1 MVKLILTRGVP
12 ASGKSTWAKAWV
24 AEAPEARLRVNRDN
38 LRWTLGIK
46 TGVGTREQENEVTHW
61 QNEMIVRALKAGK
74 DVVVDNTN
82 LRAANVKEL
91 MRLGLKHGAEIE
103 FKDFAVTREQAIERD
118 FIRGDKG
125 YRSVGEIVISTFFS
139 KFVGKNGELPK
150 IPVLHEQDAVG
161 HDFKPYVPGH
171 IKAVSFDIDGT
182 LADMGDRRGPYD
194 TSRYHLDTVHEG
206 VREVLWRL
214 QEAGYEVLILSGRSD
229 EFKTVLVDW
238 LDFYQIYPADIFM
251 RAKGDERND
260 AIIKSEL
267 VDEHISGVY
276 DVIMHFDD
284 RNRVVDA
291 LRAKGMK
298 VAQVEPGDF

>member
-46 TGVGTREQENEVTHW
+46 TGVGTRDQENEVTHW
-61 QNEMIVRALKAGK
+61 QNEMIVRALKGGK

-103 FKDFAVTREQAIERD
+103 FKDFVITLKEAQLRDYLRMTDGERGVGQD
-118 FIRGDKG
+118 VIQSFFDKFI
-125 YRSVGEIVISTFFS
+125 
-139 KFVGKNGELPK
+139 GKDGALPK

-161 HDFKPYVPGH
+161 HDFRPYVPGSVP
-171 IKAVSFDIDGT
+171 AFSFDIDGT
-182 LADMGDRRGPYD
+182 LADMAGKRGPYD
-194 TSRYHLDTVHEG
+194 TSLYHLDEIHNG
-206 VREVLWRL
+206 VREVLWRMA
-214 QEAGYEVLILSGRSD
+214 EAGYNIIILSGRSD
-229 EFKTVLVDW
+229 EFEGVLREW
-238 LDFYQIYPADIFM
+238 LNKYEIYPDLILM
-251 RAKGDERND
+251 RAKGDQRND
-260 AIIKSEL
+260 AIVKSEL